1 MLQKCA
7 FENFPKIAK
16 KSFERLQSTQ
26 GVPKSFWRKFR
37 GFLSK
42 HLKILCF
49 VQFLGTLYAAFYMAR
64 SKKRLI
70 LAYFLPILRW
80 CSPKGCTQSIKKV
93 HKNQNFL
100 DFVQKSS
107 KLFPDTF
114 WTSQGTLEARKCF
127 FCDFL
132 QNLIFASP
140 LKIVVV
146 SKVAENTR
154 GWKKFNFDFCDFGT
168 FWWVWDA
175 IWGRRAFFYPFR
187 PKIQRR

>member
-1 MLQKCA
+1 MLQKSA
-7 FENFPKIAK
+7 FENFPKITK

-114 WTSQGTLEARKCF
+114 WTSQGTLEARK
-127 FCDFL
+127 
-132 QNLIFASP
+132 
-140 LKIVVV
+140 
-146 SKVAENTR
+146 
-154 GWKKFNFDFCDFGT
+154 
-168 FWWVWDA
+168 
-175 IWGRRAFFYPFR
+175 
-187 PKIQRR
+187 